1 MTNLRKILLVCLS
14 LFLIIGYFK
23 VEESR
28 GGDSVKTIKD
38 ISPEQWEKLAKQK
51 IYFGHQSVG
60 YNIMD
65 GIRAVM
71 DEHPEI
77 QLNII
82 ETRDLATID
91 VGVFSHSKVGKNRD
105 PVSKTDDFVKII
117 KSGVGDKADI
127 AFHKYCYI
135 DANANTDVEKVFLN
149 YKEQINNLKSK
160 YPRTRF
166 IHITMPLTTVQT
178 GLKTWIKKIL
188 GKPISGIDANI
199 KRNMFNQLLLNTY
212 QLIDPVFEFATAEA
226 TQPDGTMT
234 TFEKDGKEYLTLYKG
249 YSNDGGHL
257 NKQGQK
263 AIAERLLIFL
273 VKIKP

>member
-14 LFLIIGYFK
+14 LFLIIGYFN

-28 GGDSVKTIKD
+28 GGNPVKTIKD

-82 ETRDLATID
+82 ETRNLATID

-149 YKEQINNLKSK
+149 YKKQINSLKLK
-160 YPRTRF
+160 YPGTRF
-166 IHITMPLTTVQT
+166 VHITMPLTTIQT
-178 GLKTWIKKIL
+178 GPKAWVKKIL
-188 GKPISGIDANI
+188 GKPISGINANI

-212 QLIDPVFEFATAEA
+212 KFIDPVFDLAATEA
-226 TQPDGTMT
+226 TQPDGTIT
-234 TFEKDGKEYLTLYKG
+234 TFEKDGKKYFTMYKG
-249 YSNDGGHL
+249 FSNDGGHL
-257 NKQGQK
+257 NRQGQK
-263 AIAERLLIFL
+263 AIAEQLLLFL
-273 VKIKP
+273 VGIK